1 MHVPLYCGTPEGTFS
16 KDSSSSSSTRTLTP
30 NAHPL
35 ITHMRTVLR

>member
-16 KDSSSSSSTRTLTP
+16 KDSSSSSTRTLTP